1 VTELRIDVNFGP
13 DVAADAAA
21 QDIELAVRHTLEHE
35 GIEAATIAVTLL
47 ADPQITD
54 LNRQYL
60 QHDAPTDVLSF
71 PLYEEGEEP
80 VGDIYIGYEQAQR
93 QSAELAVPLAAEL
106 ARLAIHGTLH
116 VLGYDH
122 PEEGARDQSEMWER
136 QEAILRAFL
145 GQSVLKE

>member
-21 QDIELAVRHTLEHE
+21 QDIEPAVRQTLEYE

-60 QHDAPTDVLSF
+60 QHEGPTDVLSF

-80 VGDIYIGYEQAQR
+80 VGDIYIGYDQARR
-93 QSAELAVPLAAEL
+93 QSAELDVPLGAEL

-122 PEEGARDQSEMWER
+122 PDDGARDQSEMWER